1 MRFQFRAIGKID
13 GMRREIIN
21 RGILIV
27 AQRRWGDGASPEA
40 EQRAEPEPL
49 PDNELAPALLP
60 TALLSG
66 AAEASTDAECG
77 SANVLAAVLL
87 PMALVSGAA

>member
-1 MRFQFRAIGKID
+1 MRFQFRAIGKVD

-49 PDNELAPALLP
+49 PELVAAFLP

-66 AAEASTDAECG
+66 AAKASAGAECG